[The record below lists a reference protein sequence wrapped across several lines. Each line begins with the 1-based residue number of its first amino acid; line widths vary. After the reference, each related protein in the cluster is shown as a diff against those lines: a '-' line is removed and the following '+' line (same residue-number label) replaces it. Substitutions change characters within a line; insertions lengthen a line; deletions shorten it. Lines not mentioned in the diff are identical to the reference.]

1 MKTKIYLLLF
11 LMTVS
16 AVNAQ
21 ALEQIQISR
30 YAIISGSNE
39 GGKDRLSLKYA
50 QSDARMISSVFS
62 ELGGLDKSQSTLL
75 LEPTPEELLKSI
87 RSINDQM
94 VLNNRK
100 DVRNEFIFY
109 YSGHSDE
116 NGLLLGE
123 QTLEYKRLREAVK
136 DLNADVKVAILDS
149 CASGA
154 FTRIKGGKR
163 RPTFLV
169 DESSTVKGH
178 AFLASSSA
186 EESAQESD
194 LIRGSYFTHYLVS
207 ALRGAGDTT
216 NDKRVTLNEAYQF
229 AFHETLARTENSL
242 FGAQHAAYDIQL
254 AGAGDLVLTD
264 LHNANAS
271 LVLPKSLSGRLYIRN
286 ADGNLI
292 VELNKVA
299 ERPMQLAMEP
309 GSYTVVIDK
318 AGMLLKTEFVLR
330 KDDAFILDEKI
341 AQRIDSEDA
350 VARGDVLPKYSKDE
364 YTEVDLKVS
373 LFPDFEYRSQET
385 NGKKE
390 RVKYDL
396 NLFAGQTDSLDG
408 LGLGVFISYM
418 REDSEGVQLSSTLN
432 YAGGNYIGHRG
443 TGLGN
448 ITRYNFKG
456 GQGAG
461 LFNYV
466 GGRSEGGMGVG
477 GFNLLKADLKGGAGA
492 GVANIILGD
501 VKGGVGS
508 GVTNIVHGNLK
519 GGAGTGVVNI
529 VKGDV
534 NGGVGSGVL
543 NILNGDLKGGVG
555 TGVVNIVKG
564 NVNGGV
570 GSGVANIVTG
580 DLNGGIGT
588 GVVNIVKGNLRGGVG
603 SGVANIVKGNVDGV
617 MGAGMVN
624 IVGGTMNG
632 LQVSGWVNIARRG
645 DGYQLGVVN
654 LADEF
659 DGVPVGMLSLYRNG
673 RKDVD
678 FSFDELS
685 YGNIT
690 FKSGTPSIYNMLGI
704 GFKDKNGEL
713 SDVRMHWGVGKHVPL
728 TQRAYLDIDVQFSS
742 SIRKHNLVID
752 GFDYFNSKK
761 YTGYCTFCWNSNN
774 SLALRIAAGTKIAR
788 FLKLYGGVSANLL
801 YDKNKDKVLEPGLVK
816 AMHFNYLGKGFQI
829 WPGLYAGVEF

>member
-1 MKTKIYLLLF
+1 MKIKACLLLVLVMNSF
-11 LMTVS
+11 VD
-16 AVNAQ
+16 VQ
-21 ALEQIQISR
+21 ALEQTQINR

-50 QSDARMISSVFS
+50 QSDARLIAGVFS
-62 ELGGLDKSQSTLL
+62 ELGGLEKSQSTLL
-75 LEPTPEELLKSI
+75 LEPTPEELLDTI
-87 RSINDQM
+87 RSINNQM
-94 VLNNRK
+94 ALNNQK
-100 DVRNEFIFY
+100 DTRNEFIFY

-123 QTLEYKRLREAVK
+123 QKLEYRHLREAVK

-169 DESSTVKGH
+169 DESSKVKGH

-271 LVLPKSLSGRLYIRN
+271 LLLPKSLSGRLYIRN
-286 ADGNLI
+286 AEGNLI
-292 VELNKVA
+292 VELNKMA

-309 GSYTVVIDK
+309 GRYSVIIDK
-318 AGMLLKTEFVLR
+318 AGILLKTEFLLK
-330 KDDAFILDEKI
+330 KDDTFVLDEKLARSI
-341 AQRIDSEDA
+341 ESEDA
-350 VARGDVLPKYSKDE
+350 VARGVIPPKHSEDE
-364 YTEVDLKVS
+364 YADVDVKVS
-373 LFPDFEYRSQET
+373 LFPDFEYRSQEI

-390 RVKYDL
+390 KVKHDF

-408 LGLGVFISYM
+408 VGLGVFISYI
-418 REDSEGVQLSSTLN
+418 REDAKGVQVSGFLN
-432 YAGGNYIGHRG
+432 YSGGDFNGHRG
-443 TGLGN
+443 TVMGN
-448 ITRYNFKG
+448 ITRYNFNG

-466 GGRSEGGMGVG
+466 GGNADGGMGAG
-477 GFNLLKADLKGGAGA
+477 GFNLIKGDLKGGAGA
-492 GVANIILGD
+492 GAANIFLGD
-501 VKGGVGS
+501 VKGGAGS
-508 GVTNIVHGNLK
+508 GVTNLVHGNLK

-529 VKGDV
+529 VKGNV
-534 NGGVGSGVL
+534 VGGVGSAVV
-543 NILNGDLKGGVG
+543 NIIGGNLKGGVG
-555 TGVVNIVKG
+555 TGVVNLIEG
-564 NVNGGV
+564 NVTGGV
-570 GSGVANIVTG
+570 GSGVANIVG
-580 DLNGGIGT
+580 GNLHGGIGT
-588 GVVNIVKGNLRGGVG
+588 GVVNLIKGDLKGGAG
-603 SGVANIVKGNVDGV
+603 SAVANIVAGDVDGV
-617 MGAGMVN
+617 MGTGVVN
-624 IVGGTMNG
+624 IVNGKMSG
-632 LQVSGWVNIARRG
+632 LQISGFLNIARSA
-645 DGYQLGVVN
+645 DGYQFGVVN
-654 LADEF
+654 LANEF

-673 RKDVD
+673 RKDLD

-690 FKSGTPSIYNMLGI
+690 FKSGTPSIYNMLGV
-704 GFKDKNGEL
+704 GFKDKSGEL
-713 SDVRMHWGVGKHVPL
+713 HDVRLHWGVGKHVTL
-728 TQRAYLDIDVQFSS
+728 SQRTYLDVDILFSS
-742 SIRKHNLVID
+742 SVRKHDLKIE

-774 SLALRIAAGTKIAR
+774 SLALRLAAGTKIAR
-788 FLKLYGGVSANLL
+788 FFKLYGGVSANLL
-801 YDKNKDKVLEPGLVK
+801 YDANKDKALESGLVK
-816 AMHFNYLGKGFQI
+816 ALRFDYLGKSFQA

>member
-1 MKTKIYLLLF
+1 MKIKSYLF
-11 LMTVS
+11 LILSLASV
-16 AVNAQ
+16 VDVQ
-21 ALEQIQISR
+21 AAEQMQINR

-50 QSDARMISSVFS
+50 QSDARLIAGVFA

-75 LEPTPEELLKSI
+75 LEPTPDELLNTI
-87 RSINDQM
+87 RSINNKM
-94 VLNNRK
+94 ALNSQK
-100 DVRNEFIFY
+100 DIRNEFIFY

-123 QTLEYKRLREAVK
+123 QKLEYKHLREAVK

-169 DESSTVKGH
+169 DESSKVKGH

-194 LIRGSYFTHYLVS
+194 IIRGSYFTHYLVS

-271 LVLPKSLSGRLYIRN
+271 LVLPKAMSGRLYIRN
-286 ADGNLI
+286 SEGNLI
-292 VELNKVA
+292 VELNKIA

-309 GSYTVVIDK
+309 GRYSVIIDK
-318 AGMLLKTEFVLR
+318 AGTLLKTEFVLE
-330 KDDAFILDEKI
+330 KDDTFVLDEKV
-341 AQRIDSEDA
+341 ARRIESEDA
-350 VARGDVLPKYSKDE
+350 VARGDISPKHKEDE
-364 YTEVDLKVS
+364 YADIDLKVS
-373 LFPDFEYRSQET
+373 LFPDFEYRSHVT

-390 RVKYDL
+390 KVKLDL
-396 NLFAGQTDSLDG
+396 NLFAGQTDSLYG
-408 LGLGVFISYM
+408 LGLGVFISYI
-418 REDSEGVQLSSTLN
+418 REDTRGVQVSSFVN
-432 YAGGNYIGHRG
+432 YTGGNFSGYRG

-448 ITRYNFKG
+448 ISRYNFKG

-466 GGRSEGGMGVG
+466 GGNAEGGMGVG
-477 GFNLLKADLKGGAGA
+477 GFNLFKGDLKGGAGA
-492 GVANIILGD
+492 GVANIFLGD
-501 VKGGVGS
+501 VKGGAGS
-508 GVTNIVHGNLK
+508 GVTNLVH
-519 GGAGTGVVNI
+519 
-529 VKGDV
+529 
-534 NGGVGSGVL
+534 
-543 NILNGDLKGGVG
+543 GDLKGGVG
-555 TGVVNIVKG
+555 TGVVNIIKGDVEGGVGSGVVNILGGSLKGGMGTGVVNIVEGNVRGGVGSGITNIVGGNLHGGIGTAIVNVVKG
-564 NVNGGV
+564 DLKGGA
-570 GSGVANIVTG
+570 GSGVANIVGG
-580 DLNGGIGT
+580 D
-588 GVVNIVKGNLRGGVG
+588 
-603 SGVANIVKGNVDGV
+603 VDGV
-617 MGAGMVN
+617 MGAGVVN
-624 IVGGTMNG
+624 IVGGKLNG
-632 LQVSGWVNIARRG
+632 VQVSGWVNIARSG

-654 LADEF
+654 LANEF

-673 RKDVD
+673 RKDLD

-690 FKSGTPSIYNMLGI
+690 FKSGTPSIYNMVGV
-704 GFKDKNGEL
+704 GFKDKSGEL
-713 SDVRMHWGVGKHVPL
+713 HDVRMHWGVGKHVTL
-728 TQRAYLDIDVQFSS
+728 SQRAYLDVDVLFSS
-742 SIRKHNLVID
+742 SVRKHNLEIE
-752 GFDYFNSKK
+752 GFDYFNNKK

-774 SLALRIAAGTKIAR
+774 SLALRLAAGTKMSR
-788 FLKLYGGVSANLL
+788 FLKLFGGVSANLL
-801 YDKNKDKVLEPGLVK
+801 YDKNQNKVLEPGIVK
-816 AMHFNYLGKGFQI
+816 ATHFDYLGKSFQV
-829 WPGLYAGVEF
+829 WPGLYAGLEF